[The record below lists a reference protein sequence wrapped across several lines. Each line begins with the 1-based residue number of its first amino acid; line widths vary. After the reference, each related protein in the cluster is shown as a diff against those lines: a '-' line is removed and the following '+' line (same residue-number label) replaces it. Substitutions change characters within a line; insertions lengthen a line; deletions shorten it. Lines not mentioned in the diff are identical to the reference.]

1 MMHQRATRIT
11 RLDRT
16 FSALADPTR
25 RRLIERVG
33 RRAQRPNDLCRGLP
47 MSRPAVSKH
56 LRILREAGLLE
67 AVPRGRELL
76 YRLARQPGGLTEAR
90 AYIERVSQTWDRAL
104 EAFKAFA
111 EQEGNG

>member
-1 MMHQRATRIT
+1 MT

-16 FSALADPTR
+16 LAALADPTR
-25 RRLIERVG
+25 RRLLDRVG
-33 RRAQRPNDLCRGLP
+33 QRAVRAGDLGRGLP

-67 AVPRGRELL
+67 AVPQGREMR
-76 YRLARQPGGLTEAR
+76 YRLAPRPTSLAEVRQ
-90 AYIERVSQTWDRAL
+90 YVERVSRAWDRAL

-111 EQEGNG
+111 EEDA